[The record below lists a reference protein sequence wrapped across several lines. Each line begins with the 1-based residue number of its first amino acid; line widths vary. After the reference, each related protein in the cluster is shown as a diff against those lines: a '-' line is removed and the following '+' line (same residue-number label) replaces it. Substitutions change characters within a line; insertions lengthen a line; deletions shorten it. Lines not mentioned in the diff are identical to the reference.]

1 MMMEEE
7 SAIEEPG
14 DENFPSDVLAED
26 VKSNMDNFEFCAKQS
41 KLQSHKT
48 RVICKQIAQVLQFNG
63 VFKSMHEVE
72 TLVGKLLQGEE
83 EVDSAPVMVDAQT

>member
-1 MMMEEE
+1 MMIEEE

-48 RVICKQIAQVLQFNG
+48 KVICKQIA
-63 VFKSMHEVE
+63 
-72 TLVGKLLQGEE
+72 
-83 EVDSAPVMVDAQT
+83 